1 MNNADRGMALVALL
15 VIMKIVARNS
25 EHRVSLPGWRDFGNL
40 TFVYDIRHSRLYG
53 TYMFD

>member
-1 MNNADRGMALVALL
+1 MNNADRRVALVSLL

-40 TFVYDIRHSRLYG
+40 TFVYDIRNRRLYAS
-53 TYMFD
+53 YYD